1 MSHDSIFMRTP
12 GVDTSRGVDTRV
24 FVRPRATTTTTRM
37 TTVGG
42 AARRDDRGS
51 ALPPRCVEIARESP
65 SASPSRRKTP
75 ANDRAVNRA
84 AVRRYRERKRM
95 DEKERIEEC
104 ERLRGEN
111 ETLRLALETSRA
123 ELKHSRWLLRV
134 VAWKYDLDLAD
145 IPTEKPSTS
154 TMPQGRVRGSDANAV
169 FPAGGVPA
177 RNDIARPFAA
187 RGVAETRPRKIP
199 RAADDDA
206 KPAGAPD
213 ELGLKDFLEEYF
225 THGDACPCYE
235 STDADARAAP
245 TRGADARHA
254 WF

>member
-1 MSHDSIFMRTP
+1 
-12 GVDTSRGVDTRV
+12 
-24 FVRPRATTTTTRM
+24 
-37 TTVGG
+37 
-42 AARRDDRGS
+42 
-51 ALPPRCVEIARESP
+51 
-65 SASPSRRKTP
+65 
-75 ANDRAVNRA
+75 
-84 AVRRYRERKRM
+84 M

-213 ELGLKDFLEEYF
+213 ELELKDFLEEYF

-235 STDADARAAP
+235 STDAGARAAP
-245 TRGADARHA
+245 TRGADARQP
-254 WF
+254 WLF

>member
-1 MSHDSIFMRTP
+1 
-12 GVDTSRGVDTRV
+12 
-24 FVRPRATTTTTRM
+24 M

-42 AARRDDRGS
+42 AARRDDRAS

-65 SASPSRRKTP
+65 SASPSRRKTA

-84 AVRRYRERKRM
+84 AVRRYRERKRT

-104 ERLRGEN
+104 QRLREEN

-154 TMPQGRVRGSDANAV
+154 PPGRVRGSDASAV

-187 RGVAETRPRKIP
+187 RGGAETRPRKIP
-199 RAADDDA
+199 RASDDDS

-213 ELGLKDFLEEYF
+213 ELELKDFLEEYF

-245 TRGADARHA
+245 TRGTRGSRYDDTFTSHGET
-254 WF
+254 FYTSSTIL

>member
-1 MSHDSIFMRTP
+1 
-12 GVDTSRGVDTRV
+12 
-24 FVRPRATTTTTRM
+24 
-37 TTVGG
+37 
-42 AARRDDRGS
+42 
-51 ALPPRCVEIARESP
+51 
-65 SASPSRRKTP
+65 
-75 ANDRAVNRA
+75 
-84 AVRRYRERKRM
+84 M

-154 TMPQGRVRGSDANAV
+154 TMPQGRVRGSDANAA

-187 RGVAETRPRKIP
+187 RCVAETRPRKIP

-206 KPAGAPD
+206 KPAGAPN
-213 ELGLKDFLEEYF
+213 ELELKDFLEEYF

-245 TRGADARHA
+245 TRGADARTRGSRYDDTFTSHGETFYA
-254 WF
+254 SNIIL